1 MSRAVI
7 MKQPS
12 VARISSSYKKR
23 KKRKIGRTQCE
34 VDVQTVQVPRS
45 PFGLKDLR
53 SNGVTARPPND
64 YGRWLVMLMIEGT
77 EGKKGLYVHVT
88 A

>member
-12 VARISSSYKKR
+12 VARISFSYEKR

-53 SNGVTARPPND
+53 SNSVTARPPND
-64 YGRWLVMLMIEGT
+64 YEV
-77 EGKKGLYVHVT
+77 VSDAHD
-88 A
+88 